1 MTTWWKRQLQRV
13 VFFGLLLVGW
23 QLFAQAGVVP
33 DYLFPG
39 PLAVFESLRH
49 AVADGSLL
57 IGIGVSLRR
66 LAIGFALS
74 MALGTVLGLLTAR
87 FGLLRDTL
95 GLLIL
100 GLQALPSVCWMPLA
114 LIWFGLHES
123 AIIFVVVMGSLLS
136 VALAAEQAAR
146 NIPII
151 YLRVAANMGVT
162 GGDLYRRV
170 VLPAALPTFAAG
182 LKQGWSFAWRS
193 LLGGELLFVGI
204 GLGRLLMAGRELND
218 MSRVIAIMLVIV
230 LLGLA
235 VDRFVFGV
243 WERRIRRGWGPTGW
257 A

>member
-1 MTTWWKRQLQRV
+1 MSAWWRRQLQRL

-23 QLFAQAGVVP
+23 QLFALARVVP

-39 PLAVFESLRH
+39 PLAVLDSLRQ
-49 AVADGSLL
+49 AFGDGTLL
-57 IGIGVSLRR
+57 IGVGASLRR
-66 LAIGFALS
+66 LAIGFAIS
-74 MALGTVLGLLTAR
+74 VAIGTLLGLLTAR
-87 FGLLRDTL
+87 FALLRDTL

-114 LIWFGLHES
+114 LIWFGLREP

-146 NIPII
+146 NIPVI

-162 GGDLYRRV
+162 GGELYRSV
-170 VLPAALPTFAAG
+170 VLPAALPTFVAG

-235 VDRFVFGV
+235 VDRFLFGV
-243 WERRIRRGWGPTGW
+243 WERRIRRAWGPTGW